1 MGPMGGRVLG
11 GGRVALGV
19 LALIAVVA
27 RLLESDGEPG
37 FSAANFFS
45 YFTIQSNL
53 IAAVV
58 LIVAGLGLLRGRPAG
73 ERLDLWRGAA
83 TLYIA
88 TTGVVYSALLAADEP
103 SLFRWTN
110 LVLHYA
116 MPIALVVDW
125 AAVRTSAPIAFRRA
139 IVWIAYPAAFIA
151 YTLARGAVVDWYPY
165 PFIDVADRGYPAV
178 LLTVLVLGAA
188 MVALIWLMAWTTR
201 LGRRRVA
208 PAPAR

>member
-1 MGPMGGRVLG
+1 MGGTVLG
-11 GGRVALGV
+11 GARVALGT
-19 LALIAVVA
+19 LALVAVVA
-27 RLLESDGEPG
+27 RLLEADGEPG

-53 IAAVV
+53 IAAAV
-58 LIVAGLGLLRGRPAG
+58 LIAAGAGLLRSRPAS
-73 ERLDLWRGAA
+73 ERIDLWRGAA

-88 TTGVVYSALLAADEP
+88 TTGVVYSLMLAADEP

-125 AAVRTSAPIAFRRA
+125 AVVRTSAPIAFRRA
-139 IVWIAYPAAFIA
+139 VIWIAYPAAFIV
-151 YTLARGAVVDWYPY
+151 YTLVRGAIVDWYPY
-165 PFIDVADRGYPAV
+165 PFVDVADRGYPRV
-178 LLTVLVLGAA
+178 LLTTLVLGAA
-188 MVALIWLMAWTTR
+188 MLGLIWLLAWSTR
-201 LGRRRVA
+201 FRAARST

>member
-1 MGPMGGRVLG
+1 MGWTVLG
-11 GGRVALGV
+11 GARVALGV
-19 LALIAVVA
+19 LALVAVVT
-27 RLLESDGEPG
+27 RLLEVDGEPG

-58 LIVAGLGLLRGRPAG
+58 LIVAGVGLLRSRPMS

-88 TTGVVYSALLAADEP
+88 TTGVVYSLMLAADEP

-125 AAVRTSAPIAFRRA
+125 AVVRTSAPIAFRRA
-139 IVWIAYPAAFIA
+139 VVWIAYPAAFIV
-151 YTLARGAVVDWYPY
+151 YTLIRGAIVDWYPY
-165 PFIDVADRGYPAV
+165 PFVDVADRGYPRV
-178 LLTVLVLGAA
+178 LLTTLVLGAG
-188 MVALIWLMAWTTR
+188 MFGLIWLLAWSTR
-201 LGRRRVA
+201 LRAARSE

>member
-1 MGPMGGRVLG
+1 MGGPVLG
-11 GGRVALGV
+11 GARIGLGV
-19 LALIAVVA
+19 LALVAVFA
-27 RLLESDGEPG
+27 RLLEADGEPG

-53 IAAVV
+53 IAAAV
-58 LIVAGLGLLRGRPAG
+58 LIAAGVSLLRARPAS

-88 TTGVVYSALLAADEP
+88 TTGIVYSALLAADEP

-125 AAVRTSAPIAFRRA
+125 AVVRTSAPIAFRRA
-139 IVWIAYPAAFIA
+139 AVWIAYPAVFIG
-151 YTLARGAVVDWYPY
+151 YTLVRGEIVGWYPY
-165 PFIDVADRGYPAV
+165 DFVDVADRGYSAV
-178 LLTVLVLGAA
+178 LLTTLVLGAA
-188 MVALIWLMAWTTR
+188 MLGLIWLLAWTTR
-201 LGRRRVA
+201 LGAARA
-208 PAPAR
+208 ATEPAR

>member
-1 MGPMGGRVLG
+1 MDGPVLG
-11 GGRVALGV
+11 GCRIALGV

-27 RLLESDGEPG
+27 RLLEADGDPA

-53 IAAVV
+53 IAAAV
-58 LIVAGLGLLRGRPAG
+58 LIAAGVGLLRGRPAS

-88 TTGVVYSALLAADEP
+88 TTGVVYSLLLAADEP

-125 AAVRTSAPIAFRRA
+125 AAVRTGAPIAFRRA
-139 IVWIAYPAAFIA
+139 VVWIAYPAAFIA
-151 YTLARGAVVDWYPY
+151 YTLVRGAVADWYPY
-165 PFIDVADRGYPAV
+165 PFVDVADRGYPAV
-178 LLTVLVLGAA
+178 LVTTVVLGAA
-188 MVALIWLMAWTTR
+188 MIGLIWLMAWTTR
-201 LGRRRVA
+201 LGAGRVA
-208 PAPAR
+208 PEPAR